1 MDALTVAV
9 TRGGLVESLHR
20 IHAVRLGPD
29 GRVAQAHGDAGLV
42 TFMRSAA
49 KPIQAL
55 LLVRCYDDL
64 ADEDV
69 AIAAASH
76 GARAEQLAAVR
87 ELLAR
92 AGATEDDLEC
102 GAVDG
107 SRLKHNCSGKHAGF
121 LCVCAAE
128 GWPFE
133 DYRLP
138 DHPLEAQVLAAVD
151 EAARLGREE
160 IPLAADGCGVVTFGL
175 SIERMAAAF
184 GRLVRHELE
193 GSDRVTAAM
202 QAHPA
207 LIEGPGSAATEIM
220 QALPGAIA
228 KGGAEGVLCV
238 GLPDGSG
245 LALKAEDGSSRG
257 LLPAAAALLGLD
269 DLRVRTIRN
278 SRGEAV
284 GGIVAES

>member
-1 MDALTVAV
+1 M
-9 TRGGLVESLHR
+9 VESRHR
-20 IHAVRLGPD
+20 IQAVRLDAG
-29 GRVAQAHGDAGLV
+29 GQLREERGDRGLV

-55 LLVRCYDDL
+55 LLVRSYDDL

-76 GARAEQLAAVR
+76 HARAEQLAAVR

-121 LCVCAAE
+121 LCVCAAQ

-133 DYRLP
+133 GYRLP
-138 DHPLEAQVLAAVD
+138 EHPLQQALLEEMAVATDVAD
-151 EAARLGREE
+151 ER
-160 IPLAADGCGVVTFGL
+160 IPTAVDGCGVVTFGL
-175 SIERMAAAF
+175 SLERMAAAF
-184 GRLVRHELE
+184 GRLARNELE
-193 GSDRVTAAM
+193 GADRVAAAM
-202 QAHPA
+202 SAHPA
-207 LIEGPGSAATEIM
+207 LVEGPRSAATEVM
-220 QALPGAIA
+220 QALPGSIA

-238 GLPDGSG
+238 GLGDGSA
-245 LALKAEDGSSRG
+245 LALKSEDGSSRG
-257 LLPAAAALLGLD
+257 LLPAAAALLDLS
-269 DLRVRTIRN
+269 DLRVSTIRN

-284 GGIVAES
+284 GEIVAES

>member
-9 TRGGLVESLHR
+9 TRGGLVESHHR
-20 IHAVRLGPD
+20 IHAARVGPE
-29 GRVAQAHGDAGLV
+29 GQLAEGHGDAGLV

-55 LLVRCYDDL
+55 LLARCYDDL
-64 ADEDV
+64 ADEDL

-121 LCVCAAE
+121 LCVCAAQ
-128 GWPFE
+128 GLPFE
-133 DYRLP
+133 GYRLRQ
-138 DHPLEAQVLAAVD
+138 HRLQIEVVAAID
-151 EAARLGREE
+151 EAAGLGGGQV
-160 IPLAADGCGVVTFGL
+160 PMAVDGCGVVTLGL
-175 SIERMAAAF
+175 SLERMAAAF

-193 GSDRVTAAM
+193 GADRVTAAM

-207 LIEGPGSAATEIM
+207 LVEGPGRAATEIM
-220 QALPGAIA
+220 QAVPGAIA

-238 GLPDGSG
+238 GLPDGSA

-257 LLPAAAALLGLD
+257 LLSAAAALLRLD
-269 DLRVRTIRN
+269 DLRASTIRN

-284 GGIVAES
+284 GEIVAES